1 MPKVFKC
8 LEEMKPYYNENA
20 DIYVFDENL
29 EEIDIIIDF
38 DLYVSSGITAGDI
51 TANNIT
57 AGDITAN
64 NITAG
69 DITANNIS
77 ANNITAGDITA
88 NNIIAGKIRAMG
100 INAMD
105 ITYHGV
111 CVSHKNFVCNSI
123 QSERSNWK
131 YLCLESDVLIK

>member
-38 DLYVSSGITAGDI
+38 DLYVSSG
-51 TANNIT
+51 IT